1 MSSNSDTEVVLRGVT
16 HGAVD
21 YLLKPINIKELR
33 NIWQHVVRQKAADDS
48 VANAQGA
55 AGADAG
61 GKKRAAGDAAEGRG
75 GQQKKQRVVWSVE
88 LHQKFVN
95 AVNLLGIESAPPP
108 PPRPARAPPAGAAIG
123 ADAGARPG
131 RARQR
136 RCRSGSS
143 T

>member
-48 VANAQGA
+48 ANAHGA
-55 AGADAG
+55 GTDAS
-61 GKKRAAGDAAEGRG
+61 GKKRAGDASDGRG
-75 GQQKKQRVVWSVE
+75 VQQKKQRVVWSVE

-95 AVNLLGIESAPPP
+95 AVNLLGIESTRMFAPSVHTLCILSFP
-108 PPRPARAPPAGAAIG
+108 
-123 ADAGARPG
+123 
-131 RARQR
+131 
-136 RCRSGSS
+136 
-143 T
+143 